1 MNRSVA
7 RILSW
12 FAFISLAGCATAVQI
27 THTARSTVEQR
38 LLVRSLE
45 RALGSFNTGE
55 LQGKTVVIDFYGLT
69 ADKDFAKEFFTAW
82 LQAQQVRV
90 ASDAQKA
97 QLHLKVFAHVLGV
110 DQGGAFVGIPALT
123 APVLGFTVPELSL
136 YKSVT
141 HQGRAD
147 VQIYTLDEG
156 SGQFVSKTSV
166 GNGEASYNEYTILI
180 LIHFVRTDL
189 DEK

>member
-1 MNRSVA
+1 
-7 RILSW
+7 
-12 FAFISLAGCATAVQI
+12 
-27 THTARSTVEQR
+27 
-38 LLVRSLE
+38 LE
-45 RALGSFNTGE
+45 RALSALNTE
-55 LQGKTVVIDFYGLT
+55 QLKGKTVAVDFYGLT
-69 ADKDFAKEFFTAW
+69 ADEAFAKQFFTAW

-90 ASDAQKA
+90 ASEAQKA

-141 HQGRAD
+141 HQARAD
-147 VQIYTLDEG
+147 VQIYTLDQA
-156 SGQFVSKTSV
+156 SGQFVGKSPV
-166 GNGEASYNEYTILI
+166 GNGVASYNQLLI
-180 LIHFVRTDL
+180 LIHFIRTDL